1 MPRRATTVVIDGLQ
15 ELPLDRYD
23 AIILDQY
30 GVLHN
35 GEALLDGVA
44 AALERLQRDA
54 SWSCCRTRRS
64 DERPSSRSCPVAAS
78 GASGSTT
85 RSAAASAAG
94 RRCATA
100 AMRAPWC
107 SAGATGTRQ
116 E

>member
-44 AALERLQRDA
+44 AALERLHAGGARKLARESAETIAKSRQCFGRLARRRNQNRSA
-54 SWSCCRTRRS
+54 SRA
-64 DERPSSRSCPVAAS
+64 PP
-78 GASGSTT
+78 
-85 RSAAASAAG
+85 RSAATS
-94 RRCATA
+94 R
-100 AMRAPWC
+100 
-107 SAGATGTRQ
+107 
-116 E
+116 